1 MVTLEQMR
9 SSNARI
15 AESLPAGMVAV
26 FVGGTSGIGEATM
39 KLFAKHAVEPR
50 IYFVGRSD
58 RDAGRIIKELTAINP
73 EGQYH
78 FIQADLSLLQNVDA
92 VCHDI
97 KSHEE
102 LINLLFL
109 TTGTMVTGKDT
120 PENLYYPTAVTYYAR
135 IRLIANLLPLLQK
148 ASSLRRVVSVFGGTK
163 EGPVCVGDLQGRSL
177 GLPPRITKDTP
188 KETTTTTPKETTTK
202 ITKPSPPT
210 FPNTTPKPHPA
221 HLLQLRAHTSSL
233 MTLALESL
241 ALEAPDVSFVHAFP
255 GFVRSH
261 AGRSVRAASAVGLV
275 QVVLNKVVGPM
286 VTVPLA
292 EAGER
297 QLFVAT
303 SGRFPARCGWGP
315 PVAVAVAVAGD
326 GGERGRMGSASSHVS
341 VTAGVGLVEGEG
353 VAVARGSDG
362 LVGGGVYSVSFD
374 AEPQSVKV
382 EEAVQQLR
390 EGDLVRKLW
399 LHTVGEFVRVT
410 GTEFV

>member
-9 SSNARI
+9 TSNARI

-58 RDAGRIIKELTAINP
+58 RAAVRIIKELTTINP

-148 ASSLRRVVSVFGGTK
+148 APSLRRVVSVFGGTK

-177 GLPPRITKDTP
+177 ALPPRITKG
-188 KETTTTTPKETTTK
+188 TTTTKETTK

-210 FPNTTPKPHPA
+210 SPNNTTNKPKPNPA
-221 HLLQLRAHTSSL
+221 HLLQLRAHTSSM

-261 AGRSVRAASAVGLV
+261 AGREVRAASAVGLV
-275 QVVLNKVVGPM
+275 QVVLNRVVGPM
-286 VTVPLA
+286 VTVPVA

-315 PVAVAVAVAGD
+315 LLPVVD
-326 GGERGRMGSASSHVS
+326 GSGRMGSASSNVS

-362 LVGGGVYSVSFD
+362 QVGGGVYSVSFD

-390 EGDLVRKLW
+390 DEDLVRKLW